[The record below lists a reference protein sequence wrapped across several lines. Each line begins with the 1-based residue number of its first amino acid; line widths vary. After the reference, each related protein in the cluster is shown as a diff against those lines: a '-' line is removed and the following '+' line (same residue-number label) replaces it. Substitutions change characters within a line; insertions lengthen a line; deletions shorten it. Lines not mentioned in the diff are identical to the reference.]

1 MNSSCDSE
9 GRIFELE
16 SENLQLRKDVARFSQ
31 LFSREEIDAA
41 ENTSASVRHLNH
53 FDHHLLSILDNM
65 PAMIG
70 YWDKNQRNLFGNRA
84 YTSWLGIDP
93 EHMRGKY
100 IAELIGESLY
110 RQNLP
115 YIESV
120 LRGKAQLF
128 ERDIPTPDGKQNR
141 RAVVEYI
148 SMKRVTTNPVVA

>member
-1 MNSSCDSE
+1 
-9 GRIFELE
+9 
-16 SENLQLRKDVARFSQ
+16 
-31 LFSREEIDAA
+31 
-41 ENTSASVRHLNH
+41 
-53 FDHHLLSILDNM
+53 
-65 PAMIG
+65 
-70 YWDKNQRNLFGNRA
+70 
-84 YTSWLGIDP
+84 
-93 EHMRGKY
+93 MRGKY